1 MTDEL
6 VHYELTDALVASL
19 AEAMG
24 MHPDEW
30 RAIQTMRPRRGET
43 VSQQIGRAVAERA
56 LSANYPASGAA

>member
-6 VHYELTDALVASL
+6 VHYELTDTLVGSL

-30 RAIQTMRPRRGET
+30 RAIQEMQRERPGET

-56 LSANYPASGAA
+56 LSA